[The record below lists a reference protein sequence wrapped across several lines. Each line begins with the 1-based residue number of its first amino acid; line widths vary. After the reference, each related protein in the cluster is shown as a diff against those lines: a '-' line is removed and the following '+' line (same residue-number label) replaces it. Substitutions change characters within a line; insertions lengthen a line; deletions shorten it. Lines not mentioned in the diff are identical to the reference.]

1 MMKGNPQFSGDI
13 LVNQTRS
20 ELKRRQLGWVR
31 QDNNAPQRVSIAS
44 GDAYPVKRVARSRQL
59 KTNSDRAKKHSTKRQ
74 TVIAVGWIKKPIS
87 DEIDRIA
94 LDSGLSRSK
103 TIATLLDEAVH
114 QKLHIQHAILL
125 GPIIQQAIAEERE
138 KDRTRIAGLLVQNT
152 VITGQVKYLL
162 TNLLGRSGFQQKV
175 TADDLYKILD
185 WSKRKA
191 RETAIR
197 RGKHTEKL
205 LAAIGEWLDAEG
217 REEDEPTT
225 A

>member
-1 MMKGNPQFSGDI
+1 MAMGQPYQVTTLMRSQQGKG
-13 LVNQTRS
+13 
-20 ELKRRQLGWVR
+20 
-31 QDNNAPQRVSIAS
+31 
-44 GDAYPVKRVARSRQL
+44 
-59 KTNSDRAKKHSTKRQ
+59 NSDRSKKHSIKRQ
-74 TVIAVGWIKKPIS
+74 TVPATTWLKKPIS

-94 LDSGLSRSK
+94 LDSGLTRSK
-103 TIATLLDEAVH
+103 TIATLVEEGVH

-138 KDRTRIAGLLVQNT
+138 KDRSRMATLLVQNT
-152 VITGQVKYLL
+152 VLTGQVKYLL
-162 TNLLGRSGFQQKV
+162 TNLLGRSGSQQKV

-191 RETAIR
+191 RETVIR

-205 LAAIGEWLDAEG
+205 LAAIGDWLDAEG
-217 REEDEPTT
+217 REEGEPTN

>member
-1 MMKGNPQFSGDI
+1 MATGQPYQVTTLLRSQPGKG
-13 LVNQTRS
+13 
-20 ELKRRQLGWVR
+20 
-31 QDNNAPQRVSIAS
+31 
-44 GDAYPVKRVARSRQL
+44 
-59 KTNSDRAKKHSTKRQ
+59 NSDRSQKHSTKRQ
-74 TVIAVGWIKKPIS
+74 TEPATTWLKKPIS
-87 DEIDRIA
+87 EEVNRIA
-94 LDSGLSRSK
+94 RDSGLTRSK
-103 TIATLLDEAVH
+103 TIATLVEEAVH
-114 QKLHIQHAILL
+114 QKLHIQHAVLL

-138 KDRTRIAGLLVQNT
+138 KDRTRMAGLLVQNI

-162 TNLLGRSGFQQKV
+162 TNLLGRSGSQQKV

-217 REEDEPTT
+217 KEEDEQTT